1 MKTFKKYMSEMAGV
15 NPNSQGFPMDNQIN
29 PAALSNPKVIQRLN
43 AYVGAIAGEQTKIVE
58 DAIANLRQK
67 LMRVGLQFGEVPMF
81 EGDSGSFSLP
91 LSLFGGRFGK
101 DENTPHDEFLNDD
114 GISNQVEGG
123 LSLNISYEMSD
134 ENCYMMR
141 CKIQ

>member
-1 MKTFKKYMSEMAGV
+1 MKTFKKYIKEGV
-15 NPNSQGFPMDNQIN
+15 GPNSQGFPMDNQIN
-29 PAALSNPKVIQRLN
+29 PAALANPRVIQRLN